1 FFSDYISDYSKG
13 IFNETIKKYIL
24 KQLSHDLI
32 GIIRSFDAF
41 QASFDG
47 NLSLVKQFVEIHPKY
62 KDKSSIWDTTL
73 LYSSSRNNYLD
84 IVIYLIEQGK
94 CYINV
99 QNRKHNKNFS
109 RDMRLSP
116 TSGSTALHAA
126 CYYGHIDIVK
136 YLIVSGADYF
146 IKNDAQETPISNGL
160 LRNNIKEFFE
170 DFLIFNY
177 SNANRKIPEI
187 TILENNEII
196 SDSIWEYK
204 SIYSDQWILFDA
216 SQSNQ
221 LQQSFY
227 FQQNNLCRGS
237 SIENFNFYSKWQIMF
252 EKLSSIKSSKSVSL
266 EVFYINNN
274 SNDHIQIKL
283 NHWLYL
289 NDDINQQ
296 IDNAVNY
303 RKKYLY
309 IYLPFINNHLFKF
322 NLKTFSFANN
332 DNTITG
338 FIRWIPTFI
347 SNDNQTIIDNFQPLT
362 NTNIL
367 PFFRTYSNN
376 HHIHQSTTIITNKY
390 SVSYISYILT

>member
-1 FFSDYISDYSKG
+1 
-13 IFNETIKKYIL
+13 
-24 KQLSHDLI
+24 H
-32 GIIRSFDAF
+32 
-41 QASFDG
+41 
-47 NLSLVKQFVEIHPKY
+47 
-62 KDKSSIWDTTL
+62 
-73 LYSSSRNNYLD
+73 
-84 IVIYLIEQGK
+84 
-94 CYINV
+94 
-99 QNRKHNKNFS
+99 
-109 RDMRLSP
+109 
-116 TSGSTALHAA
+116 
-126 CYYGHIDIVK
+126 
-136 YLIVSGADYF
+136 F

-227 FQQNNLCRGS
+227 FQQNNLFKKDFIMNINNNLYNISLLQFLCSQISNLSNVKHLWIRCRGS